1 MGSPTQNKAMLKV
14 LQGFPT
20 QCLERRAFQPTVGN
34 ANAQGLSNPDAA
46 TNTAC
51 KLNSKAFSLV
61 PIGLLACQW
70 VDLEGL
76 SSQHGYPTSTSKK
89 HSQSASSGLFTF
101 QLGFSILFFSGLVSF
116 QLLLGTSLAVLA
128 SSQGGQALFQRMG
141 NLLSFQLLLSFFVQS
156 LLQPLPSHGSLVAEA
171 LELLQESGPSSFAPC
186 CIP

>member
-76 SSQHGYPTSTSKK
+76 ANMAIQPALQKNTANLPAVGCSPLSWA
-89 HSQSASSGLFTF
+89 SQSSS
-101 QLGFSILFFSGLVSF
+101 
-116 QLLLGTSLAVLA
+116 
-128 SSQGGQALFQRMG
+128 SSVAL
-141 NLLSFQLLLSFFVQS
+141 
-156 LLQPLPSHGSLVAEA
+156 
-171 LELLQESGPSSFAPC
+171 
-186 CIP
+186 